1 LKPATDAAVTK
12 PSGAA
17 DPNEL
22 TPSADAQNA
31 DAGSQPLPPPVQVN
45 EIQQGQ
51 PSSSSATA
59 AASSST
65 LASDKDI
72 SSSKKKKKKGLK
84 KILSL

>member
-1 LKPATDAAVTK
+1 
-12 PSGAA
+12 
-17 DPNEL
+17 L
-22 TPSADAQNA
+22 TPTADAQTA
-31 DAGSQPLPPPVQVN
+31 DASSQPLPPPVQVN

-51 PSSSSATA
+51 AASSNSA
-59 AASSST
+59 AAETSSST